1 MKKLWIS
8 SKSFFFPLLFCQF
21 VWCYQMKQASS
32 AKRSLYNFPN
42 EEKKIPVKAQDEFE
56 TPETIQTGQ
65 A

>member
-1 MKKLWIS
+1 
-8 SKSFFFPLLFCQF
+8 
-21 VWCYQMKQASS
+21 MKQASS